1 MRRGVLRSE
10 EARAARPHVIR
21 SAIATVVALGG
32 LVLAYSTIEVD
43 GGVIGQLKLE
53 RSSASDLLPL
63 LGAVLFLV
71 AGIIA
76 VRAISTALKHA
87 LEVRLGDARGAPVA
101 LGVATLGYLL
111 ILLPTLELLGVD
123 LGGLLVGGA
132 ITGVVVGIA
141 AQQTLANFFAGL
153 VLLLVRPFTLG
164 QHILLRSGPLGGE
177 YEGRITDMG
186 LFYVRMMT
194 DQGSVQLPNSGVL
207 AAAIGPGA
215 AQSAQKDPE
224 RDETPE

>member
-1 MRRGVLRSE
+1 M
-10 EARAARPHVIR
+10 
-21 SAIATVVALGG
+21 
-32 LVLAYSTIEVD
+32 
-43 GGVIGQLKLE
+43 
-53 RSSASDLLPL
+53 
-63 LGAVLFLV
+63 
-71 AGIIA
+71 
-76 VRAISTALKHA
+76 
-87 LEVRLGDARGAPVA
+87 A
-101 LGVATLGYLL
+101 LGVATSGYLL
-111 ILLPTLELLGVD
+111 ILLPTLQLLGVD
-123 LGGLLVGGA
+123 LGGLLLGGA